1 MNIILGDC
9 FTFLSLTVPKSLLF
23 SYNIYIYY
31 LDSTVED
38 TSNTE
43 LLDLGFD
50 APEPPASAGQQAAA
64 SENWL
69 LDDQFAGLG
78 RSRDFS

>member
-1 MNIILGDC
+1 MNIILSDC
-9 FTFLSLTVPKSLLF
+9 FTNFIHYPETSF
-23 SYNIYIYY
+23 SPYNIYMYY

-78 RSRDFS
+78 MSRDFS